1 MTDNTGKIIRVS
13 YTDAYETPR
22 ERYLEVPT
30 PDIDISE
37 RKHKVADYTVGYVI
51 PDSKQ
56 AKALIGAE
64 VGSKVLLGSF
74 KTTIEGI
81 YTAEELIEQSTLSEK
96 QAYENAGWP
105 VTAEDVTAAQRDLG
119 IQRKMTKKVPKN

>member
-1 MTDNTGKIIRVS
+1 M
-13 YTDAYETPR
+13 
-22 ERYLEVPT
+22 
-30 PDIDISE
+30 
-37 RKHKVADYTVGYVI
+37 
-51 PDSKQ
+51 
-56 AKALIGAE
+56 IGAE